1 MIVGAL
7 VSSPPAGGKPAA
19 SAIVVVSNVGASESQ
34 KRRTAHME
42 AEKTRDPTVEFEAAL
57 VSKVMNRERLAL

>member
-19 SAIVVVSNVGASESQ
+19 SAIPVILDVGAS
-34 KRRTAHME
+34 K
-42 AEKTRDPTVEFEAAL
+42 
-57 VSKVMNRERLAL
+57 